1 MGKIR
6 SENQK
11 SAARIN
17 QIYVD
22 CTLQISQGNLSAIAV
37 SPSYANTAKYFSA
50 VSCGEK
56 GRGRWRMWS
65 KLPEASGSMVRHEP
79 WLKIPELFLA
89 ALLPCA
95 PTPRKNDSW
104 SDPRSRGTRRKKK
117 KKKKKKKKT
126 RKVKRNENCTPGCT
140 SVKIFGQ

>member
-1 MGKIR
+1 
-6 SENQK
+6 
-11 SAARIN
+11 
-17 QIYVD
+17 
-22 CTLQISQGNLSAIAV
+22 
-37 SPSYANTAKYFSA
+37 
-50 VSCGEK
+50 
-56 GRGRWRMWS
+56 MWS

-117 KKKKKKKKT
+117 KKKKKNKKGKKK
-126 RKVKRNENCTPGCT
+126 RKLHTGMYIRENFWPVKEKNQ
-140 SVKIFGQ
+140 KIEKLFRWEKLSWPADARKESGVPR